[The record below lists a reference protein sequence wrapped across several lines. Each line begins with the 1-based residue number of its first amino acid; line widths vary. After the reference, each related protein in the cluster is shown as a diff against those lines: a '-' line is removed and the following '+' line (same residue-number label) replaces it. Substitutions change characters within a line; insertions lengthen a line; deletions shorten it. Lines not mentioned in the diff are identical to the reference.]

1 VTGEPYFDDGAT
13 RIAARVMSASDEPDE
28 SESGIERLRE
38 AFGRAVDEAEEMSDE
53 VRHDVEDAIDDLEER
68 IEKLRK
74 RE

>member
-1 VTGEPYFDDGAT
+1 
-13 RIAARVMSASDEPDE
+13 MSDSDESD
-28 SESGIERLRE
+28 SGIERLRE

-68 IEKLRK
+68 IDQLGQ